1 MVEQPTTGHRAT
13 GQPVPEN
20 KDADAPELTL
30 ACSARASQEDEAWNQ
45 PPDEPQSDRRPPP
58 PDLPFQITSGPRSKY
73 NTKID
78 AEVSRNL
85 PRRSSMRRRTAGLL
99 SRAALAVGGTGTVA
113 ALYLRGSAEEYLV
126 IPESHLPLTYDPAA
140 ISAVWRQHPR
150 CALARLGEIGRHML
164 PFMAGVCAEEVGVRL
179 SAAVRSA
186 SASSELGDI
195 VAAARSERQARRAAE
210 LRELFTRLG
219 PTFVKCG
226 QMLSIRPD
234 LLPPAAIHELQ
245 KLCDAVPS
253 YPTADAM
260 ALVAAELG
268 RPVGD
273 VFDDLDESSVPIAA
287 ASLGQVYRCRL
298 RGTGEL
304 VALKVQRP
312 DMIRAVSLDLY
323 LLRRYMQAVEWFKQE
338 VRGKGVHGRSAGRG
352 RGGCMRWGEGP
363 GGCLEVAWRLDLR
376 RHAAMGKHPWLS
388 RGQRRG
394 TKAFAG

>member
-1 MVEQPTTGHRAT
+1 M
-13 GQPVPEN
+13 
-20 KDADAPELTL
+20 
-30 ACSARASQEDEAWNQ
+30 
-45 PPDEPQSDRRPPP
+45 
-58 PDLPFQITSGPRSKY
+58 
-73 NTKID
+73 
-78 AEVSRNL
+78 
-85 PRRSSMRRRTAGLL
+85 
-99 SRAALAVGGTGTVA
+99 A

-186 SASSELGDI
+186 SASSELGDV

-234 LLPPAAIHELQ
+234 LLPPAAIYELQ

-298 RGTGEL
+298 RRTGEL

-352 RGGCMRWGEGP
+352 RGGCMGWGEGP
-363 GGCLEVAWRLDLR
+363 WSCLEVAWRQNLR
-376 RHAAMGKHPWLS
+376 RHAAMGEHPWLS

-394 TKAFAG
+394 MLRRPWLAERSLLSPLPLQPRRGLLALCLPVLMPEPQALAPLAPRPTHPACSPPRRFSLTSSARRNGRRLTWRCLIPSRAPHT